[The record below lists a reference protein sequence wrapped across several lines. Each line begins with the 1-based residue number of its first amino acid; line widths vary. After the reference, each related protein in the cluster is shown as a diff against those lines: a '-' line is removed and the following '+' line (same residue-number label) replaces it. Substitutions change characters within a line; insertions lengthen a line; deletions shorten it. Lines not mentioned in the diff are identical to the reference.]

1 MLKTLLP
8 KAQYL
13 LIPAYLLTMSG
24 CAALFGTTY
33 SEEYAE
39 YPYEDED
46 VAVEE
51 APESAIAP
59 FGEDPFAQTVSS
71 RNLLKP
77 LGSDGFSIT
86 ESQESAESVFAETEE
101 PVSTQ
106 DTAAPEQNPFAL
118 MAEDGFA
125 DSQAPEPQ
133 QMAQAP
139 ATAFIP
145 AAATTPVSATAAA
158 GSSAT
163 TFTPAAP
170 RMPTPQEFCP
180 PAATHTMAASPLV
193 TAYPDEYIFDGG
205 DRDHPVHYYGGTMAG
220 LDTEDTIVEFKDNNG
235 ENHVKASN
243 RVAVY
248 APRFGSVRTISGP
261 DIGLK
266 IDHAAG
272 ATDISGIDRL
282 HERRGIDATV
292 MNVPASGVAT
302 RAGAS
307 GVEIAQPAFMSK
319 KADGVVMNNKVDQG
333 FESKMSTGLNTL
345 EISTMQELNLQIVE
359 PASSKIKTGF
369 GQTAATSQATQAY
382 ATFRAQSTVGT
393 EEGGRKGEI
402 HITKEASPLI
412 AKPGDL
418 ITFKIH
424 FRNIGDYNV
433 TDVRI
438 IDNLT
443 PRLIYIQGTGQ
454 IAAPNDAGGALSV
467 VPNKEGSQM
476 LEFRLDEPLAG
487 GKSGSITFQARVR

>member
-1 MLKTLLP
+1 MLKSILP
-8 KAQYL
+8 KAQHL
-13 LIPAYLLTMSG
+13 LIPACLFTMSG

-33 SEEYAE
+33 SEENAD
-39 YPYEDED
+39 YPYEED
-46 VAVEE
+46 GETEE
-51 APESAIAP
+51 AIPDSATTP
-59 FGEDPFAQTVSS
+59 FGQDPFVEPASS
-71 RNLLKP
+71 RQLLRP
-77 LGSDGFSIT
+77 LGSEGFSVT
-86 ESQESAESVFAETEE
+86 KPQESVESVFADAGSPAETTSVEE
-101 PVSTQ
+101 
-106 DTAAPEQNPFAL
+106 NPFAL
-118 MAEDGFA
+118 MAKDEIGA
-125 DSQAPEPQ
+125 TQSESAEEQQAEPT
-133 QMAQAP
+133 A

-145 AAATTPVSATAAA
+145 ATVATAGSA
-158 GSSAT
+158 GTSANSAAT
-163 TFTPAAP
+163 TFTPSAP

-193 TAYPDEYIFDGG
+193 SAYPDEYIFDGG
-205 DRDHPVHYYGGTMAG
+205 DRDHPVHYQGGTMAG
-220 LDTEDTIVEFKDNNG
+220 LDTEDTVVEFKDNQG

-261 DIGLK
+261 DTGVK

-272 ATDISGIDRL
+272 ATDIAGIDRL
-282 HERRGIDATV
+282 DERRGIDATV
-292 MNVPASGVAT
+292 MNIPASGVAT
-302 RAGAS
+302 REGAS
-307 GVEIAQPAFMSK
+307 GVEIAQPAFMSE

-333 FESKMSTGLNTL
+333 LESKTSTGLNTL
-345 EISTMQELNLQIVE
+345 EISTMRELNLQIVE

-369 GQTAATSQATQAY
+369 GQTASTSQATQAY

-412 AKPGDL
+412 ARPGDL
-418 ITFKIH
+418 ITFQIH

-438 IDNLT
+438 IDILT

-454 IAAPNDAGGALSV
+454 ITAPNDAGGALSV

-476 LEFRLDEPLAG
+476 LEFRLDEPLGG